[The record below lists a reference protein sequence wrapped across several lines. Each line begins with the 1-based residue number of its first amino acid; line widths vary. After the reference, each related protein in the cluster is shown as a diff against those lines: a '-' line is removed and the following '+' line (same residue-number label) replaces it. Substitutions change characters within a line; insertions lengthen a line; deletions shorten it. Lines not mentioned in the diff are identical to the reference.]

1 MQKVQGY
8 SGMHQAATM
17 IVSMNPDRQVRSQV
31 RLGPDRARLVFNE
44 ASLINQKALAHG
56 LFITTIVDPEST
68 AREYIVFITITGTA
82 TRMKAFWGEMQAV
95 KVACGR

>member
-17 IVSMNPDRQVRSQV
+17 IVTMDPDREVRSQV

-44 ASLINQKALAHG
+44 ASLINRKALAHG

-68 AREYIVFITITGTA
+68 SRAYIAFITITGTA
-82 TRMKAFWGEMQAV
+82 AKMKAFWGEMQAV